1 PTDSSSWTE
10 TPRPQT
16 HDFHPNPSH
25 ASSSAS
31 NTIMTAS
38 ANRVSTYTSASAGSD
53 GRNGEK
59 KDLWSSMLDNVAS
72 SKRLPEKNMI
82 VLGGS
87 PESQKEFVESL
98 SHSSEKR
105 SLDRN
110 SSKTPPIANSFAL
123 GYTYYDVLDADQEDI
138 LARISLY
145 MLSNPSESFPKLIQP
160 LITPETIP
168 NTLMVVLLDWS
179 TPHLWM
185 RQLREWILFM
195 RSILESSSH
204 ECQATMEEVMV
215 AWRDRG
221 RGGGSTNLDGTGATT
236 SEGDVAL
243 PLGPGEW
250 EEGIGLPL
258 CVVCQNAEKMEGLE
272 KTQGWKEGDFDQVL
286 QYLRTVLLRHGASLI
301 YTTPN
306 VPSSLPSLVH
316 SSLGITSLL
325 KRQPLKH
332 NTIDRDK
339 ILVPPNWDSWGK
351 IRVLRDG
358 FDVEAT
364 SQGWSH
370 DLQSTFPSPAM
381 TTDGLTILAKAK
393 ADGDYNGEVSSS
405 AVAPFEDWIRDLS
418 QAGSAISFA
427 GRDGDPSQ
435 LEMSSTDT
443 QEFLGSSLQTLE
455 THRSRSNDDK
465 KADASKSRTG
475 QRTDESDSSAL
486 RQGAD
491 DGKVSQHIG
500 PVQFNM
506 GGIQVD
512 ADDMVQRLKD
522 RQANSA
528 TQDPTTPPA
537 DTAEENPDEMDNDK
551 LQAFFSGLM
560 NRKQP
565 ANGSPRGGS

>member
-1 PTDSSSWTE
+1 
-10 TPRPQT
+10 
-16 HDFHPNPSH
+16 
-25 ASSSAS
+25 
-31 NTIMTAS
+31 MTAS

-72 SKRLPEKNMI
+72 GKRLPEKNMI
-82 VLGGS
+82 VLGGT
-87 PESQKEFVESL
+87 PESQRDFIESL

-105 SLDRN
+105 SLDRQ
-110 SSKTPPIANSFAL
+110 SSKTPPVANSFAL

-145 MLSNPSESFPKLIQP
+145 MLSTPSTAFPKLIEP

-168 NTLMVVLLDWS
+168 NTLMVILLDWS

-185 RQLREWILFM
+185 RQLREWVLFM
-195 RSILESSSH
+195 RSILENSSH
-204 ECQATMEEVMV
+204 ECQAAMEEVMV
-215 AWRDRG
+215 SWRDRG

-258 CVVCQNAEKMEGLE
+258 CVVCQNAEKMEQLE

-286 QYLRTVLLRHGASLI
+286 QYLRTALLRHGASLI
-301 YTTPN
+301 YTTPD
-306 VPSSLPSLVH
+306 VPSSISSLVH

-332 NTIDRDK
+332 NVIDRDK

-364 SQGWSH
+364 SQGWSR
-370 DLQSTFPSPAM
+370 DLQAHFPSPAM
-381 TTDGLTILAKAK
+381 TTEGLSTLAKAK
-393 ADGDYNGEVSSS
+393 ADGEYNGEPWTS
-405 AVAPFEDWIRDLS
+405 AVAPYEDWIRDLS
-418 QAGSAISFA
+418 SAGSALSFA
-427 GRDGDPSQ
+427 GRDADPSQ
-435 LEMSSTDT
+435 LETSSTDT
-443 QEFLGSSLQTLE
+443 QEFLGASLQTLE
-455 THRSRSNDDK
+455 TYRSRSAEDK
-465 KADASKSRTG
+465 KADAAAKARGGG
-475 QRTDESDSSAL
+475 QRTDDADLGGSAL
-486 RQGAD
+486 RQG

-522 RQANSA
+522 RQAYSSA
-528 TQDPTTPPA
+528 QEPTTPPA
-537 DTAEENPDEMDNDK
+537 NTGDENPDEMDNDK

-565 ANGSPRGGS
+565 ANGSPR

>member
-1 PTDSSSWTE
+1 
-10 TPRPQT
+10 
-16 HDFHPNPSH
+16 
-25 ASSSAS
+25 
-31 NTIMTAS
+31 MTAN
-38 ANRVSTYTSASAGSD
+38 ANRVSTYTSASTGSD

-59 KDLWSSMLDNVAS
+59 KDLWSSMLDSVAS
-72 SKRLPEKNMI
+72 GKRLPEKNMI

-87 PESQKEFVESL
+87 PESQGEYIESL

-105 SLDRN
+105 SLDRQ
-110 SSKTPPIANSFAL
+110 SSKTPPVANNFAL

-138 LARISLY
+138 LARISVY
-145 MLSNPSESFPKLIQP
+145 MLSTPSQSFPKLIQP
-160 LITPETIP
+160 LITPESIP
-168 NTLMVVLLDWS
+168 NTLMVILLDWS

-195 RSILESSSH
+195 RSILENSSH

-215 AWRDRG
+215 SWRDRG
-221 RGGGSTNLDGTGATT
+221 RGGGSTNLDGTGANT

-258 CVVCQNAEKMEGLE
+258 CVVCQHAEKMEALE
-272 KTQGWKEGDFDQVL
+272 KNQGWKEGDFDQVL
-286 QYLRTVLLRHGASLI
+286 QYLRTALLRHGASLI

-306 VPSSLPSLVH
+306 VASSMPSLVH
-316 SSLGITSLL
+316 ASLGITSLL

-332 NTIDRDK
+332 NVIDRDK

-381 TTDGLTILAKAK
+381 TTENLNTLAKAR
-393 ADGDYNGEVSSS
+393 ADGDYNGEVWSS
-405 AVAPFEDWIRDLS
+405 AVAPYEDWIRDLS
-418 QAGSAISFA
+418 NAGSALSFTR
-427 GRDGDPSQ
+427 RDADSSQ

-443 QEFLGSSLQTLE
+443 QDFLGSSLQVLE
-455 THRSRSNDDK
+455 THRSRTSDGK

-475 QRTDESDSSAL
+475 QRTDESDPGASL
-486 RQGAD
+486 RQGT

-522 RQANSA
+522 RQAYSA
-528 TQDPTTPPA
+528 AQDPTTPPA
-537 DTAEENPDEMDNDK
+537 DTAAENPDEMDNDK

>member
-1 PTDSSSWTE
+1 
-10 TPRPQT
+10 
-16 HDFHPNPSH
+16 
-25 ASSSAS
+25 
-31 NTIMTAS
+31 M
-38 ANRVSTYTSASAGSD
+38 
-53 GRNGEK
+53 
-59 KDLWSSMLDNVAS
+59 
-72 SKRLPEKNMI
+72 
-82 VLGGS
+82 
-87 PESQKEFVESL
+87 
-98 SHSSEKR
+98 
-105 SLDRN
+105 
-110 SSKTPPIANSFAL
+110 
-123 GYTYYDVLDADQEDI
+123 
-138 LARISLY
+138 
-145 MLSNPSESFPKLIQP
+145 
-160 LITPETIP
+160 
-168 NTLMVVLLDWS
+168 
-179 TPHLWM
+179 
-185 RQLREWILFM
+185 
-195 RSILESSSH
+195 
-204 ECQATMEEVMV
+204 
-215 AWRDRG
+215 
-221 RGGGSTNLDGTGATT
+221 
-236 SEGDVAL
+236 
-243 PLGPGEW
+243 
-250 EEGIGLPL
+250 
-258 CVVCQNAEKMEGLE
+258 
-272 KTQGWKEGDFDQVL
+272 
-286 QYLRTVLLRHGASLI
+286 
-301 YTTPN
+301 
-306 VPSSLPSLVH
+306 H

-381 TTDGLTILAKAK
+381 TTEGLSILAKAK

-443 QEFLGSSLQTLE
+443 QEFLGSSLQILE

-475 QRTDESDSSAL
+475 QRADESDSSAL

-512 ADDMVQRLKD
+512 ADDMVQRLKVS
-522 RQANSA
+522 RQDDLDMGADLTN
-528 TQDPTTPPA
+528 TDCRTVRHTVLHRIPPRHRLTMRRRILMRWTTTSSRLSLA
-537 DTAEENPDEMDNDK
+537 V
-551 LQAFFSGLM
+551 
-560 NRKQP
+560 
-565 ANGSPRGGS
+565 